1 MEAGRRRHP
10 LAFNPQQQ
18 VAWMLPCTYLINLQ
32 EGTTDTGPPLLTRKQ
47 RHLSFHGL
55 LESRLLLEVDVLM
68 RGSDGLLS
76 LTLALL

>member
-1 MEAGRRRHP
+1 MEAGRRHP

-32 EGTTDTGPPLLTRKQ
+32 EGTTDTGPLLTRKQ

-55 LESRLLLEVDVLM
+55 LESRLLLLEVDVLM
-68 RGSDGLLS
+68 RGFDGLLS